1 MKEPKPMREVHEWRH
16 QICEEN
22 KNLSW
27 KEQVEKTNRIAEET
41 IRKYG
46 LKIKRADKAA

>member
-1 MKEPKPMREVHEWRH
+1 MKEPKPMQEVHEWRH
-16 QICEEN
+16 QIDEEN

-27 KEQVEKTNRIAEET
+27 KERVEKANRIAEET

-46 LKIKRADKAA
+46 LKIRQAHKAA